1 MAPTAAPSP
10 ARTIVNA
17 PADIPPP
24 SRALAQAAGQAI
36 RDFDLIRDGDRVLVG
51 LSGGKDSMSLL
62 LVLRHL
68 QRRAPIRFKL
78 GAATVDPE
86 MRGFNP
92 EPLVPFLARLGIP
105 YHVERYNMVRAAKQG
120 FKGRSL
126 CSFCSRLR
134 RGKLYRLARDHGY
147 NSLAIGHHLD
157 DAAETFLMSSFYG
170 GKLRTMRAAYLNDD
184 GDIRV
189 IRPLIYARERQ
200 TAAFAQR
207 AVLPLV
213 EDNCPSCDAR
223 PTQRNRMKALLG
235 EIESDHS
242 HLFANLKNALKPLLE
257 QDLVP
262 REGIAPGGGQMEP
275 ATEQSIAFV
284 ARTATP
290 TR

>member
-1 MAPTAAPSP
+1 MNAPTPLELP
-10 ARTIVNA
+10 T
-17 PADIPPP
+17 P
-24 SRALAQAAGQAI
+24 SRTLCQAAGQAI

-62 LVLRHL
+62 LTLRHL
-68 QRRAPIRFKL
+68 QRRAPVRFDL
-78 GAATVDPE
+78 AAATVDPE
-86 MRGFNP
+86 MRGFDP
-92 EPLVPFLARLGIP
+92 APLVPYLERLGIP
-105 YHVERYNMVRAAKQG
+105 YFVERYNMVRAAKQG
-120 FKGRSL
+120 FSGRSL

-200 TAAFAQR
+200 TTAFAER
-207 AVLPLV
+207 AGLPLIQ
-213 EDNCPSCDAR
+213 DNCPSCDAK
-223 PTQRNRMKALLG
+223 PTQRNRMKTLLADM
-235 EIESDHS
+235 EAEHH

-262 REGIAPGGGQMEP
+262 RAGIEPRGGRRDDDDAQPLRFMSQP
-275 ATEQSIAFV
+275 VTSL
-284 ARTATP
+284 R
-290 TR
+290 